1 MTQEPDQSQKPD
13 PSQEPVSTGRL
24 ALVLAI
30 FFLLG
35 SWMTLFIWRTLSDFL
50 AGRQVEGGIFLLAL
64 AMLGVFAGFA
74 WLLARYLQTRIP
86 WD

>member
-1 MTQEPDQSQKPD
+1 MTQEPDQSKKSEG
-13 PSQEPVSTGRL
+13 SQEPVSTGRL

-50 AGRQVEGGIFLLAL
+50 AGRPVEGGIFLLAL

-86 WD
+86 WE